1 MRQVR
6 IVTDSTAE
14 IPKALVDELGIT
26 VMPMYVHFGS
36 ETFRDG
42 IEIDGMEFYRRLSQG
57 PAYPTTSPPTA
68 VEFRQQYDRLSRETN
83 GIVSIHISSKLSR
96 TVEMADQATEYFLGT
111 TRIITIDSLQAS
123 WGLGLLVV
131 EAARRAAAGDGL
143 DEIVRRVRGLIPKIY
158 LVLFVN
164 TLEYLRRG
172 GRIGRARALIGG
184 VLSTRPVLV
193 LEDGEIMPL
202 VMARSRGRA
211 IDRLLEFVVEFP
223 RIESITVVQG
233 RATPEAQELL
243 MRLNEVFPEK
253 EIELRTFGPV
263 LATHLGPESVG
274 VVVYEGA

>member
-1 MRQVR
+1 MRRVR

-14 IPKALVDELGIT
+14 IPKTLVDELGIT
-26 VMPMYVHFGS
+26 VIPMYVHIGS

-42 IEIDGMEFYRRLSQG
+42 VEIDSAEFYRRLSKG
-57 PAYPTTSPPTA
+57 PINPTTSPPTKD
-68 VEFRQQYDRLSRETN
+68 EFRQQYDRLSRETN

-96 TVEMADQATEYFLGT
+96 TLEMADQAAEHFLGT
-111 TRIITIDSLQAS
+111 TRVVTIDSLQAS

-131 EAARRAAAGDGL
+131 EAARKAAAGDGL
-143 DEIVRRVRGLIPKIY
+143 DEIVRYVRGLIPKIY

-172 GRIGRARALIGG
+172 GRIGKARALVGG
-184 VLSTRPVLV
+184 LLSTRPVLV

-202 VMARSRGRA
+202 SKARSRGRA

-233 RATPEAQELL
+233 RATPESQELL
-243 MRLNEVFPEK
+243 MRLNEIFPEK
-253 EIELRTFGPV
+253 EIDLRTFGPA
-263 LATHLGPESVG
+263 LATHLGPDSVG